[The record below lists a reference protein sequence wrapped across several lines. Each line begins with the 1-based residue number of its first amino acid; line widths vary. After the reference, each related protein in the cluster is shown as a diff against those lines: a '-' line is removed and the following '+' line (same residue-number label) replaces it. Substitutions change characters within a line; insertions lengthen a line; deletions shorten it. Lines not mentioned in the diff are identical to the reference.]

1 MMVRALTPD
10 GDIATSGQHFLRDRY
25 AVGQIVTT
33 RLRLF
38 HGEYFLN
45 VDEGTEWFTQ
55 VLTKQGS
62 LAQTDLLV
70 QQRIVQTDRVIGL
83 QSFES
88 ESDIDARTYRLTA
101 DVLTEYGAVE
111 ISTGGFTGG

>member
-1 MMVRALTPD
+1 MVRALTPD
-10 GDIATSGQHFLRDRY
+10 GDIATSGQHFVRDRY

-45 VDEGTEWFTQ
+45 IDEGTEWFAQ
-55 VLTKQGS
+55 VLNKQGS
-62 LAQTDLLV
+62 LVQTDALV
-70 QQRIVQTDRVIGL
+70 QERIVRTDRVIGL

-88 ESDIDARTYRLTA
+88 DSNINARTYTLTA
-101 DVLTEYGAVE
+101 DVLTEYGSIE
-111 ISTGGFTGG
+111 ISTGGITSG